1 MVTSLHAMSET
12 IEADRHFL
20 LPTAE
25 GTELV
30 NCKNLI
36 RVEAISNYS
45 RLFFSNGRS
54 LVVAKVLA
62 WFEEK
67 LTEHGFVRT
76 HRSHLVNMHYIS
88 KIVMEK
94 QGVLVLKNKEQIAVA
109 KRKKQELKN
118 SIRRFIEYQNN
129 SAFRA

>member
-1 MVTSLHAMSET
+1 MAISLHIIAET
-12 IEADRHFL
+12 KEANNYFL
-20 LPTAE
+20 LPTAG
-25 GTELV
+25 GTEVVHCNKLV
-30 NCKNLI
+30 

-67 LTEHGFVRT
+67 LAEHGFVRT

-88 KIVMEK
+88 KIRTEK
-94 QGVLVLKNKEQIAVA
+94 HGLLVLKNKEEIAVA

-118 SIRRFIEYQNN
+118 SIRRFVEYQNN
-129 SAFRA
+129 GAFRA